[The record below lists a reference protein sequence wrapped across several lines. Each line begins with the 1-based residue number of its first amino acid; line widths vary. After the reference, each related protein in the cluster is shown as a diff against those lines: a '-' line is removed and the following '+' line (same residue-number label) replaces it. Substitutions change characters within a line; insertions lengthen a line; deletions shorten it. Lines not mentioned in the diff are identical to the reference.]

1 MFLFGVLI
9 VNKIVFNLLKK
20 SVVRPMG
27 SSANGTFSHYKIKV
41 KVRLWI
47 QNLPGVCVLS
57 IKKSVLSVAVTVSMT
72 CFA

>member
-9 VNKIVFNLLKK
+9 VNKIVFNLLK

-41 KVRLWI
+41 NGEVVDSK
-47 QNLPGVCVLS
+47 PFGCVCNYQ
-57 IKKSVLSVAVTVSMT
+57 
-72 CFA
+72 